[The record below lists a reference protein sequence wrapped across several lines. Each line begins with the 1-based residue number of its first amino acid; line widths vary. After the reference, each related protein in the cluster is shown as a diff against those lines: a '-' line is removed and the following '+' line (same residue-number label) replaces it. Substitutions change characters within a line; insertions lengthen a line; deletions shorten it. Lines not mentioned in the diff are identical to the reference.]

1 MGKLSCRNKRKSE
14 MRVICGKSSSNYAE
28 PSKDQDLRLIS
39 DFEFCEADGVC
50 GEVVISYQVTVLRQ
64 TDEVFLT

>member
-1 MGKLSCRNKRKSE
+1 

-50 GEVVISYQVTVLRQ
+50 GEVVISYQVTVLRE
-64 TDEVFLT
+64 TDEVVLT

>member
-1 MGKLSCRNKRKSE
+1 MG
-14 MRVICGKSSSNYAE
+14 VICGKSSSNYAE
-28 PSKDQDLRLIS
+28 PPKDQDLWLIS

-50 GEVVISYQVTVLRQ
+50 GEVVISYQVTVLRE

>member
-1 MGKLSCRNKRKSE
+1 

-28 PSKDQDLRLIS
+28 SSKDQDLWLIS